1 MRRKII
7 VLTTLIVL
15 ASASIAYSAL
25 FGKGY
30 HLGNFNFSQIE
41 GKVYVIDYGDKQNIA
56 VYLYRRVALGL
67 FTSGGIGKY
76 EESLHQWK
84 NFVRDVDI
92 LDQQIDEKIAELRG
106 EK

>member
-7 VLTTLIVL
+7 LITALIIL
-15 ASASIAYSAL
+15 ASATIAYAL

-84 NFVRDVDI
+84 NFVRDVNI
-92 LDQQIDEKIAELRG
+92 LDQQIDEKIAELQG
-106 EK
+106 K